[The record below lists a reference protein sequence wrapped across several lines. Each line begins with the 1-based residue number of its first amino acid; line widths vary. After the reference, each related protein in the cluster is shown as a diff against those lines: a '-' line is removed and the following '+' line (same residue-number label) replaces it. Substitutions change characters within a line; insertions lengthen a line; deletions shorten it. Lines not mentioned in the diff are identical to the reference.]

1 MAVKKKTSHLVL
13 VRHGKS
19 EWNELGLWTGWNDI
33 GLHNDGKLDAKK
45 MAEHLQDIEIHLA
58 HTSKLKRAKD
68 TATIILE
75 SLSLKHIP
83 LHEHEALNERHYGIH
98 AGKNKWEVREEVGE
112 EEFQNIRRGWDHP
125 IPEGETLKQVYERAV
140 PYFEEHILPN
150 LRKGKNV
157 LIAAHGNS
165 LRALTKYLRKLS
177 EDEVSALEI
186 GLGEVHI
193 YEFNAEGDVLHSE
206 VRGLNTEKGKI

>member
-1 MAVKKKTSHLVL
+1 MATLVL

-19 EWNELGLWTGWNDI
+19 EWNELGLWTGWNDVE
-33 GLHNDGKLDAKK
+33 LHNDGKLDAKK
-45 MAEHLQDIEIHLA
+45 MAAHLLDIEIHLA

-75 SLSLKHIP
+75 SLNIKDIP

-98 AGKNKWEVREEVGE
+98 AGKNKWEVKEAVGE

-125 IPEGETLKQVYERAV
+125 IPEGETLKEVHDRAV
-140 PYFEEHILPN
+140 PYFKEHILPQ
-150 LRKGKNV
+150 LKEGKNV

-165 LRALTKYLRKLS
+165 LRALAKHLSKLS
-177 EDEVSALEI
+177 EEEVTNLEI
-186 GLGEVHI
+186 GIGEVHI
-193 YEFNAEGDVLHSE
+193 YEFDSSGEIVSTE
-206 VRGLNTEKGKI
+206 VRGVNPNKGKI